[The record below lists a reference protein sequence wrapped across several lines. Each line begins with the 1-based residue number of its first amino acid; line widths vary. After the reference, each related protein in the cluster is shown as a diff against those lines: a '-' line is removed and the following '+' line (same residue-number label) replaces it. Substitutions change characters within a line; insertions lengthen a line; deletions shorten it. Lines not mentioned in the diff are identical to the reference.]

1 MKRRNIILSLICACC
16 LGSCNV
22 TDFSENLNEPQT
34 TSPQSL
40 LANAEFASFTHNHI
54 LQAAIS
60 MRYMIQTA
68 DGSIFQTYDWGRG
81 DFAEYNYLRNVQKMI
96 EEAGD
101 EPANQPY
108 VAIGKIMRAHSF
120 FMLACIYGDVPYS
133 QALRGEDTSIDMQE
147 RFYPAYDSQKEVLTG
162 ILLELEEAN
171 EILKNA
177 VGTVESDIV
186 YSGDLSKWRK
196 LANTYQ
202 LRILLMM
209 SKKASDPALGIPQ
222 RFDEIV
228 SNPGEYPIFSSEE
241 DQALVNY
248 LNTEG
253 VRYPFY
259 NDLDLGSKRY
269 IGKELCDLLVSLED
283 PRLFVFAD
291 PSELSQASDPN
302 ARYDFNNYKGVDVTL
317 SLDEVNALI
326 ANKEFSRINAA
337 HYADNPVGE
346 PSLALSY
353 SEVMLALAEASV
365 LGWTN
370 AVDARRCYEEAI
382 RSSFNFY
389 GLSADYTSYI
399 ENPAVAY
406 DENNALTQIYRQ
418 RYIIYMIQG
427 DFMSLFHYHR
437 TGFPEMVCGRGQVT
451 TGVPY
456 RMRYPQVEVDMN
468 QVNMEDALRNQGF
481 AEDDEMNKLWIYQD

>member
-209 SKKASDPALGIPQ
+209 SKKASTPNEPSPSRKKSRHCSKPKPRAGRSMPEKADAWQSTTRKRAMSLSSSGPAARCPFRIDGLSLVPMFPSILRQ
-222 RFDEIV
+222 RI
-228 SNPGEYPIFSSEE
+228 
-241 DQALVNY
+241 
-248 LNTEG
+248 
-253 VRYPFY
+253 
-259 NDLDLGSKRY
+259 SKVKAR
-269 IGKELCDLLVSLED
+269 E
-283 PRLFVFAD
+283 PRLS
-291 PSELSQASDPN
+291 PS
-302 ARYDFNNYKGVDVTL
+302 
-317 SLDEVNALI
+317 
-326 ANKEFSRINAA
+326 
-337 HYADNPVGE
+337 
-346 PSLALSY
+346 SY
-353 SEVMLALAEASV
+353 
-365 LGWTN
+365 
-370 AVDARRCYEEAI
+370 
-382 RSSFNFY
+382 
-389 GLSADYTSYI
+389 
-399 ENPAVAY
+399 
-406 DENNALTQIYRQ
+406 
-418 RYIIYMIQG
+418 
-427 DFMSLFHYHR
+427 
-437 TGFPEMVCGRGQVT
+437 
-451 TGVPY
+451 
-456 RMRYPQVEVDMN
+456 
-468 QVNMEDALRNQGF
+468 LR
-481 AEDDEMNKLWIYQD
+481 